1 MQAALCRGRRRCAA
15 STTVGQHR
23 GVRGRVAA
31 CHACARGER
40 GVAGGRLGGR
50 ARSRGPVR
58 RRACSRARARGPAA
72 GVRRGRH
79 GLARRAPCARAH
91 GQTGAAR
98 AAWAGEVAA
107 SGVRGSGAGG
117 RGAGLPCSV
126 GACGRGGAELVRP
139 GRSPGGGACSGEG
152 CGRVEQEA
160 SGPAERAGRKRG
172 EKGRKEKRKGKRKW
186 KKEKWRE
193 REGEREIRAE
203 ITASIAEPV
212 GRVPRSPACAD
223 EATGKRGRNAG
234 DWLIGT
240 GKDSGN

>member
-1 MQAALCRGRRRCAA
+1 MAVTVRRAERRVRGRTTSRGRRARTRPSGPSRKGGAGATSRRAVSSAA
-15 STTVGQHR
+15 FVL
-23 GVRGRVAA
+23 
-31 CHACARGER
+31 ACACT
-40 GVAGGRLGGR
+40 GG
-50 ARSRGPVR
+50 P
-58 RRACSRARARGPAA
+58 
-72 GVRRGRH
+72 
-79 GLARRAPCARAH
+79 
-91 GQTGAAR
+91 GAVR

-107 SGVRGSGAGG
+107 SGLRGSGAGG

-139 GRSPGGGACSGEG
+139 GRSPGGGACSVRGVVG
-152 CGRVEQEA
+152 WSRRRRGRPSARGGRE
-160 SGPAERAGRKRG
+160 ERKEEKKREKEKENGKREMEG
-172 EKGRKEKRKGKRKW
+172 EK
-186 KKEKWRE
+186 
-193 REGEREIRAE
+193 EREIRAE